1 MLDDFAIADP
11 AEETLE
17 ASGDTD
23 LDLQQLDAGQGASA
37 VFLSPVL
44 DRIRTSD

>member
-11 AEETLE
+11 AEETLDM
-17 ASGDTD
+17 SVDTD
-23 LDLQQLDAGQGASA
+23 LTSSEATDDSVSA
-37 VFLSPVL
+37 VFCAPVL